1 MDIATIVG
9 LVAAFGLIYMAI
21 SANAAAFIDTASLLI
36 VVAGSIAVVMA
47 RCSLGEFL
55 SAVGVMGKAFSRK
68 IDDPGDLVIAI

>member
-9 LVAAFGLIYMAI
+9 LLAAFGLIFMAI
-21 SANAAAFIDTASLLI
+21 SENAPAFVDTASLLI

-55 SAVGVMGKAFSRK
+55 GAMGVMGKAFSRK
-68 IDDPGDLVIAI
+68 IDDPVELIT